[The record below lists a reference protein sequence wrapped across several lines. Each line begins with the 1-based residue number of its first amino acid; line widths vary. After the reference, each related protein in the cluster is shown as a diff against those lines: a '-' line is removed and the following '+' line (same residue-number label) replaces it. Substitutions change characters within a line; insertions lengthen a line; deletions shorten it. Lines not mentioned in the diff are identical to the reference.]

1 MKISS
6 ISVGLCQLVAGSS
19 LICCYSR
26 SLISLVVS
34 LVFSPPSVG
43 TETDPVVDGQRTN
56 EQTNRSPPQSPVTGQ
71 AENWYGRLT
80 VHILP
85 ATTDAGRPV
94 TFCSPPQLSRP
105 TDWRLFFSQ
114 GLDVNCCNCCSDW
127 CQ

>member
-1 MKISS
+1 MKIGS
-6 ISVGLCQLVAGSS
+6 ISVALCQLVAGFS
-19 LICCYSR
+19 LICGYSR
-26 SLISLVVS
+26 SLISLAVS

-85 ATTDAGRPV
+85 ATADARRPV
-94 TFCSPPQLSRP
+94 TFCSPPQLPHASDR
-105 TDWRLFFSQ
+105 RLLFEGFFHKS
-114 GLDVNCCNCCSDW
+114 
-127 CQ
+127 